1 MLAQNSLTE
10 SVVPISSNALQID
23 QKAQINIMIEN
34 NSCPEVPAFD
44 DPKQDSTND
53 IPAEMRRKPI

>member
-1 MLAQNSLTE
+1 
-10 SVVPISSNALQID
+10 
-23 QKAQINIMIEN
+23 MIEN